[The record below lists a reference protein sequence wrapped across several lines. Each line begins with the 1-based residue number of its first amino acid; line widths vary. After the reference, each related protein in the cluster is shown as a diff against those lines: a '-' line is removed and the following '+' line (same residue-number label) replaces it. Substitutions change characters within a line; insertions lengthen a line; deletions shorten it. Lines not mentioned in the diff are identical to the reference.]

1 MESKNSREEMIRS
14 KILEDEQKELVQLS
28 GIRFR
33 IMDYLLKDRGFA
45 KEHILIDPEFE
56 ISLSD
61 CKIKVSIDFLVR
73 LDDTDYA
80 GGGSRGNSIEF
91 PRAVDTMI
99 IRCAPTSIESWERYI
114 LAFARVVSDYQI
126 PYAVVTDSE
135 RARVLDVLGNRLI
148 GERIEDIPSKD
159 DLLRFLRSFRKIPFS
174 PEKLEREKRIVY
186 AFEGVKCS
194 VINSA
199 KG

>member
-33 IMDYLLKDRGFA
+33 LMDYLLKDRGFA

-61 CKIKVSIDFLVR
+61 CKIKVSIDFLIK
-73 LDDTDYA
+73 LNDT
-80 GGGSRGNSIEF
+80 
-91 PRAVDTMI
+91 PTMI

-135 RARVLDVLGNRLI
+135 RARVLDVLSNRLI

-159 DLLRFLRSFRKIPFS
+159 DLLRFLRGFRKIPF
-174 PEKLEREKRIVY
+174 PPDKLEREKRIVY

-194 VINSA
+194 VINLA
-199 KG
+199 NG